1 MSGEGEPSG
10 FHSTFSGRCGN
21 CESSRAC
28 RDPGM
33 RSRWSLGGW
42 RGLPLTGPPRSRLR
56 QRSSEWS
63 LYRFPAYVGKR
74 RNSPAIWRLDPPA
87 SVRRHGASHGF
98 RSRHSSPSRDSI
110 STNCT
115 LPFLTSLE
123 TRNPPRANR
132 RKEAFHW
139 GGQAGKTR
147 MTSGSPGR
155 GDTLCSSASCRII
168 VSRPRCSIEWAW

>member
-33 RSRWSLGGW
+33 RSRWSLGG
-42 RGLPLTGPPRSRLR
+42 RRALPLTVPPRSRLR

-110 STNCT
+110 STKLHSAVLDLAGDKKPAAGQQAEGSVPLGRSGREDADDFR
-115 LPFLTSLE
+115 LPG
-123 TRNPPRANR
+123 PRRHA
-132 RKEAFHW
+132 
-139 GGQAGKTR
+139 
-147 MTSGSPGR
+147 
-155 GDTLCSSASCRII
+155 L
-168 VSRPRCSIEWAW
+168 